1 MATPYT
7 RCCTWSLRPPS
18 PNYDEKAQNMKLTGL
33 CSSSTLKANR
43 SPISKGMNCYT
54 GRPVGLKV
62 KPIPAIAYF
71 PRSPVGKLAA
81 YPFASANVTA
91 LPPASNKVLVSDAS
105 ADVTVLA
112 KQAVRQVRDHRTTDR
127 YVPAGHQ

>member
-1 MATPYT
+1 
-7 RCCTWSLRPPS
+7 
-18 PNYDEKAQNMKLTGL
+18 MKLTGL

-71 PRSPVGKLAA
+71 PRSP
-81 YPFASANVTA
+81 
-91 LPPASNKVLVSDAS
+91 ASNKVLVSDVS
-105 ADVTVLA
+105 ADVTLLA
-112 KQAVRQVRDHRTTDR
+112 KQAVRQMRDHRTTDR